1 MESLPEKKES
11 IEMYQEVRSGIVY
24 GVAGQLIH
32 VEVEIRNGLPYF
44 TMVGYLSK
52 EAAEAKER
60 VASALRSIGH
70 PLPSMKI
77 TVNLS
82 PANIRKSGTAFDFPI
97 AVAFLA
103 CLGLIPSKELNEICI
118 LGELG
123 LNGMIR
129 GVGNCLPIILEARK
143 QGIHRFFVAEEDRKS
158 LDVIENTEIIFMK
171 KLENVMDYFQG
182 TLVQNSRFRNDVWK
196 PEKETEDFSDIKGQQ
211 YLKRAI
217 EIAVTGRHH
226 LLIAGSPGSGKTMA
240 VKRIPSILTTLN
252 DEERLEVQSI
262 YDTAGIYRDIRDDRR
277 PFRSP
282 STSIPKAAFLGG
294 GKEPKAGEL
303 TLSNCGILF
312 MDEMM
317 DFRPEC
323 LEALKQPL
331 EEKKVQMNR
340 IGRNIIFPA
349 DFQMIGVM
357 NPCPCGYGL
366 EDGKCRCSYHE
377 KRRYLKKLSGPL
389 LDRFD
394 MVVSV
399 VEQQNDIQ
407 EEIPETSKKIA
418 ERVKLHTQHEQK
430 ILSGTG
436 YHFFSEIRSSDMKK
450 LCPVSK
456 ECMEILNIAYDLKKI
471 TKRGMDKILR
481 LSRTIALIDEKEAIA
496 PQHIMEALT
505 FRDTDFLNEVMGY
518 GR

>member
-1 MESLPEKKES
+1 
-11 IEMYQEVRSGIVY
+11 MYQEVRSGIVY

-103 CLGLIPSKELNEICI
+103 CLGLIPSKKLNEICI

-129 GVGNCLPIILEARK
+129 GVGKCLPIILEARK

-158 LDVIENTEIIFMK
+158 LDEIKNTEIIFMK
-171 KLENVMDYFQG
+171 KLEDVIEYFQG
-182 TLVQNSRFRNDVWK
+182 TLVQDYQVRSDIWK
-196 PEKETEDFSDIKGQQ
+196 PENSLENFSDLRGQQ
-211 YLKRAI
+211 HLKRAI

-226 LLIAGSPGSGKTMA
+226 LLIVGSPGSGKTMA
-240 VKRIPSILTTLN
+240 VRRIPSILTALN

-262 YDTAGIYRDIRDDRR
+262 YDAAGIPRDIRDYRR

-282 STSIPKAAFLGG
+282 NASISKAAFLGG
-294 GKEPKAGEL
+294 GKDPRAGEL
-303 TLSNCGILF
+303 TLSNYGVLF

-317 DFRPEC
+317 DFRSEC
-323 LEALKQPL
+323 LEAIKQPL
-331 EEKKVQMNR
+331 EEKKIQMNR
-340 IGRNIIFPA
+340 LGKSITFPA
-349 DFQMIGVM
+349 DFQLIGVM

-366 EDGKCRCSYHE
+366 EDGKCRCSYYE

-394 MVVSV
+394 MILSA
-399 VEQQNDIQ
+399 VEQSKGVKQELAESS
-407 EEIPETSKKIA
+407 EEIAK
-418 ERVKLHTQHEQK
+418 RVKNHIKQEQK
-430 ILSGTG
+430 MLAGTE
-436 YHFFSEIRSSDMKK
+436 YHFFSEIHSSDIKK
-450 LCPVSK
+450 ICPVSK

-471 TKRGMDKILR
+471 TKRGMDKIIR
-481 LSRTIALIDEKEAIA
+481 LSKTIALIEEKDKIA
-496 PQHIMEALT
+496 PQHIMEALA
-505 FRDTDFLNEVMGY
+505 FRDTSFLNEVMEY